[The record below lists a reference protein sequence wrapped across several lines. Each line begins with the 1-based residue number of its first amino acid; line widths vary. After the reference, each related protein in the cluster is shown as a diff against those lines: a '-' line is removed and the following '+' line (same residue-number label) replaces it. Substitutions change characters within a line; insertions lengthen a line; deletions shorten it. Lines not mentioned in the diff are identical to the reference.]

1 MRTSMSFIIQGFI
14 ALCLF
19 SATTV
24 WAEAKQTETADQ
36 LTKLIHEHIKRQN
49 VMFSKGS
56 TVQDVDNLFAMYTPD
71 YIYNHPGQGD
81 IYSRELLYKNSARY
95 AESGGYDG
103 AYLKKVTNIIVGKD
117 AATVEWQWITTGEPD
132 HGKYMTLFEF
142 KDGKISMMREYW

>member
-1 MRTSMSFIIQGFI
+1 MRIYMRTFIGCTI
-14 ALCLF
+14 ALLLSF
-19 SATTV
+19 TGVS
-24 WAEAKQTETADQ
+24 WAETEQTDTSDR
-36 LTKLIHEHIKRQN
+36 LSKLVHEHTKRQN
-49 VMFSKGS
+49 IMFSKGS
-56 TVQDVDNLFAMYTPD
+56 TVKEVDNLFALYTSD

-103 AYLKKVTNIIVGKD
+103 AYLKKITNIIIGKD
-117 AATVEWQWITTGEPD
+117 AATVEWQWVTTGEPD